1 MWTDSPGCQLD
12 PVRVTVLPGASP
24 ASSLWIVCGGN
35 VLALGLAMSTPS
47 PWVAGDVLPCGL
59 ALGSAMSALS
69 LWIVGDELPPRSV
82 MSAITIAGAASS
94 AIHTRSTS
102 RRLLLSFNS
111 LPLVL

>member
-12 PVRVTVLPGASP
+12 PVRVTVLPGASL
-24 ASSLWIVCGGN
+24 ASSLRIVCAGN
-35 VLALGLAMSTPS
+35 VLALGADKSAPS
-47 PWVAGDVLPCGL
+47 PWVAGDVLRCGL

-69 LWIVGDELPPRSV
+69 LWVVGDVLPPRSV

-94 AIHTRSTS
+94 AAHTTS
-102 RRLLLSFNS
+102 RSRKLLLSFNS